1 MNKRVIIVAADKR
14 VCDVVQRYGID
25 FTLLEHPRHLK
36 PYVMDRVE
44 EAVLVDIEKEHEL
57 YLAMLAAA
65 HKVRSF
71 AAVLCPDEEFGLEPA
86 ARIAEALSI
95 PATPTEVVH
104 RTRNKVEMRQFLQ
117 GKNFSPVVYSVVRQ
131 ASDLVKFAEANGF
144 PFIVKPI
151 AGVSSRGVVLVAKP
165 NDLDLIEDLSGDCI
179 AEEFLD
185 GIQLS
190 VEAFSF
196 AGKHVIF
203 GINLESNIAENELNP
218 FVEVSHQMPAP
229 IDMDQAEQVRAFTR
243 DFLDCIEIKDGPS
256 HTELK
261 LTSKGIRVLEAH
273 NRLGGDRLP
282 DLVQLTTGFDLY
294 ELTVLWPLGMIEAP
308 DRDPSPACGASVKF
322 FTPRPG
328 VVDRVYGI
336 ESCRRNVGVHDI
348 YLPLK
353 PGDTVSPV
361 AYTGDRSGYII
372 CVGDTSD
379 IARDRCSE
387 YIRGITIETS

>member
-1 MNKRVIIVAADKR
+1 MDKRLVIVAADKR
-14 VCDVVQRYGID
+14 VCDVAQNYGID

-36 PYVMDRVE
+36 PYVMDRVR
-44 EAVLVDIEKEHEL
+44 EAVLVDIEREQEL
-57 YLAMLAAA
+57 YLAVFAAA
-65 HKVRSF
+65 HKVRPF

-86 ARIAEALSI
+86 ARIAEALNI

-104 RTRNKVEMRQFLQ
+104 RMRNKGEMRQFLQ
-117 GKNFSPVVYSVVRQ
+117 YENFSPVAYRVVQQ
-131 ASDLVKFAEANGF
+131 ASDLAEFAEANGF
-144 PFIVKPI
+144 PFIVKPLE
-151 AGVSSRGVVLVAKP
+151 GVSSRGVVLIAKP
-165 NDLDLIEDLSGDCI
+165 SDLELMDDLSGAWI

-185 GIQLS
+185 GTQLS

-229 IDMDQAEQVRAFTR
+229 IDVDQAKQVRAFAR
-243 DFLDCIEIKDGPS
+243 SFLDCIGIKDGPS

-294 ELTVLWPLGMIEAP
+294 ELTVLWPLGMAKAL
-308 DRDPSPACGASVKF
+308 DRDPSPACGAAVKF

-328 VVDRVYGI
+328 VVDKIHGI
-336 ESCRRNVGVHDI
+336 ESCRRNPGVHDI

-353 PGDTVSPV
+353 PGDTISPV
-361 AYTGDRSGYII
+361 TFTEDRSGYII
-372 CVGDTSD
+372 CVGETSN
-379 IARDRCSE
+379 IARDRCAD
-387 YIRGITIETS
+387 YTRGITIETS